1 MRYDSKTHLGR
12 TQALNE
18 SNISLQKEIEER
30 KLAEERLIKAQ
41 EEVVRAAKL
50 AIGQMS
56 ATLSHEYNQPLAA
69 IGTYAENADKFLDFK
84 KPERAS
90 ENLGLIRQQVERMG
104 ALSRTL
110 LGFARKP
117 DEPFSVWRRRDR

>member
-1 MRYDSKTHLGR
+1 MVTTFWTHTNARPILLIRRRDAAIQAERLERANALRLERLVQRR
-12 TQALNE
+12 TRALNN

-50 AIGQMS
+50 AAIGQMS

-69 IGTYAENADKFLDFK
+69 IGTSIACC
-84 KPERAS
+84 
-90 ENLGLIRQQVERMG
+90 
-104 ALSRTL
+104 
-110 LGFARKP
+110 
-117 DEPFSVWRRRDR
+117 